1 MSIVGK
7 GGKMTT
13 TMSIRDLARNTKNLS
28 QYDFVEIEDKK
39 SHQKRGLFVSA
50 EYSDGIKKIL
60 EERVKKRKQEDLDA
74 IMQFAGVL
82 NGETENKTFQELKAS
97 KREKYENR

>member
-1 MSIVGK
+1 
-7 GGKMTT
+7 MTT

-60 EERVKKRKQEDLDA
+60 EERVKKQKQKELHE
-74 IMQFAGVL
+74 IMQFAGSLSIKKRFRNLSNSELRAKVARER
-82 NGETENKTFQELKAS
+82 NGKE
-97 KREKYENR
+97 

>member
-1 MSIVGK
+1 
-7 GGKMTT
+7 MTT

-60 EERVKKRKQEDLDA
+60 EERVKKQKQKELDE
-74 IMQFAGVL
+74 IMQFAGSLSIKKRFRNLSNSELRAKVARER
-82 NGETENKTFQELKAS
+82 NGKE
-97 KREKYENR
+97 